1 MTQSSTPTIALDS
14 LRSSGPLAP
23 PDLPVAERRARG
35 RTLRAQT
42 SRRSHAGWTPPADRP
57 DPITLLE
64 SEAVNRVPELVPIRY
79 GRMLASPF
87 AFLRGAAILMAADL
101 ATTPSTGIVVQLCGD
116 AHLANFGLYA
126 SPERRLL
133 FDVNDFD
140 QTLPGPWEW
149 DVKRLAAS
157 IMVAGRTYGIGE
169 AAARDAVHE
178 AIHSYRAR
186 MAAFASMGEQAVWYA
201 RVRAATFVADQSR
214 TLIKR
219 RAHAA
224 IAKPRQHDHHQ
235 SLAKLTEVV
244 NGRRRIV
251 NDPPLIERVETDD
264 LATWVQTTLHAYRQT
279 LQDDRRHLL
288 ARYRFVDLAHKVV
301 GVGSVGMRCYIVLLS
316 GRDDDDALFL
326 QIKQAER
333 SVLEAHLPASE
344 YANHGQ
350 RVVTGQRL
358 MQAASDILLGWQR
371 GSDGRDYYW
380 RQLRDMKGGANVA
393 AMTASMLRSYAALC
407 GWTLAHGH
415 ARSGDQVQIAAYL
428 GRSDQFDRAIAAFA
442 TAYADQTERDHAVL
456 VAAVRSGRV
465 AAEIGI

>member
-1 MTQSSTPTIALDS
+1 MAQSSTPAIALDS

-35 RTLRAQT
+35 RALRAQT

-57 DPITLLE
+57 DPIALLE

-133 FDVNDFD
+133 FDANDFD

-157 IMVAGRTYGIGE
+157 IMVAGRTAGIGE
-169 AAARDAVHE
+169 AAARDAVR
-178 AIHSYRAR
+178 AAVRAYRVR

-201 RVRAATFVADQSR
+201 RVRAAAFAADQSH

-224 IAKPRQHDHHQ
+224 IAKARQHDHHL

-244 NGRRRIV
+244 NGQRRIV
-251 NDPPLIERVETDD
+251 NDPPLIERVDSDD
-264 LATWVQTTLHAYRQT
+264 LATWVQTTLDAYRQT

-288 ARYRFVDLAHKVV
+288 ERYRFVDLAHKVV
-301 GVGSVGMRCYIVLLS
+301 GVGSVGMRCYIALLT
-316 GRDDDDALFL
+316 GRDDDDPLFL

-333 SVLEAHLPASE
+333 SVLEAHLPPSR

-350 RVVTGQRL
+350 RVVAGQRL

-393 AMTASMLRSYAALC
+393 AMSASMLRSYAALC

-428 GRSDQFDRAIAAFA
+428 GRSDRFDRAIAAFA
-442 TAYADQTERDHAVL
+442 TTYADQTERDHAAL
-456 VAAVRSGRV
+456 VAAVRSGRI

>member
-1 MTQSSTPTIALDS
+1 
-14 LRSSGPLAP
+14 
-23 PDLPVAERRARG
+23 
-35 RTLRAQT
+35 
-42 SRRSHAGWTPPADRP
+42 
-57 DPITLLE
+57 
-64 SEAVNRVPELVPIRY
+64 
-79 GRMLASPF
+79 
-87 AFLRGAAILMAADL
+87 
-101 ATTPSTGIVVQLCGD
+101 
-116 AHLANFGLYA
+116 
-126 SPERRLL
+126 LL

-157 IMVAGRTYGIGE
+157 IMVAGRTDGIGE
-169 AAARDAVHE
+169 AAARDAVR
-178 AIHSYRAR
+178 AAVRAYRVR

-201 RVRAATFVADQSR
+201 RVRAAAFAADQSH

-224 IAKPRQHDHHQ
+224 IAKARQHDHHL

-244 NGRRRIV
+244 NGQRRIV
-251 NDPPLIERVETDD
+251 NDPPLIERVDSDD
-264 LATWVQTTLHAYRQT
+264 LATWVQTTLDAYRQT

-288 ARYRFVDLAHKVV
+288 ERYRFVDLAHKVV
-301 GVGSVGMRCYIVLLS
+301 GVGSVGMRCYIALLT
-316 GRDDDDALFL
+316 GRDDDDPLFL

-333 SVLEAHLPASE
+333 SVLEAHLPPSR

-350 RVVTGQRL
+350 RVVAGQRL

-407 GWTLAHGH
+407 GWALARGH
-415 ARSGDQVQIAAYL
+415 ARSGDRVQIAAYL
-428 GRSDQFDRAIAAFA
+428 GRSDRFDRAIAAFA

>member
-1 MTQSSTPTIALDS
+1 MPSAHC
-14 LRSSGPLAP
+14 
-23 PDLPVAERRARG
+23 RRARG
-35 RTLRAQT
+35 PAARFAQT

-57 DPITLLE
+57 DPIALLE

-133 FDVNDFD
+133 FDANDFD

-251 NDPPLIERVETDD
+251 NNPPLIERVETDD

-301 GVGSVGMRCYIVLLS
+301 GVGSVGMRCYIVLLT
-316 GRDDDDALFL
+316 GRDDDDPLFL

-333 SVLEAHLPASE
+333 SVLEAHLPASR

-350 RVVTGQRL
+350 RVVAGQRL

-393 AMTASMLRSYAALC
+393 AMSASMLRSYAALC

-428 GRSDQFDRAIAAFA
+428 GRSDRFDRAIAAFA
-442 TAYADQTERDHAVL
+442 TAYADQTERDHAAL

>member
-1 MTQSSTPTIALDS
+1 MAESSTPTIAPDS

-35 RTLRAQT
+35 SALRAQIP
-42 SRRSHAGWTPPADRP
+42 RGSHAGWIPPADRP
-57 DPITLLE
+57 DPIALLE
-64 SEAVNRVPELVPIRY
+64 SEALNRVPELVPIRY

-133 FDVNDFD
+133 FDANDFD

-157 IMVAGRTYGIGE
+157 IMVAGRTDGIGE

-178 AIHSYRAR
+178 AVHSYRAR

-219 RAHAA
+219 RAQTT
-224 IAKPRQHDHHQ
+224 IAKARQHDHHQ

-264 LATWVQTTLHAYRQT
+264 LATWVQTTLDAYRQT

-288 ARYRFVDLAHKVV
+288 ARYRFVDLARKVV
-301 GVGSVGMRCYIVLLS
+301 GVGSVGMRCYIVLLT
-316 GRDDDDALFL
+316 GRDDDDPLFL

-333 SVLEAHLPASE
+333 SVLEAHLPPSR

-350 RVVTGQRL
+350 RVVAGQRL

-407 GWTLAHGH
+407 GWALARGH
-415 ARSGDQVQIAAYL
+415 ARSGDHVQIAAYL

-442 TAYADQTERDHAVL
+442 TAYADQTERDHAAL

>member
-35 RTLRAQT
+35 RALRAQT

-57 DPITLLE
+57 DPIALLE

-186 MAAFASMGEQAVWYA
+186 MAALASMGEQAVWYA

-288 ARYRFVDLAHKVV
+288 ARYRFVDLARKVV
-301 GVGSVGMRCYIVLLS
+301 GVGSVGMRCYIVLLT
-316 GRDDDDALFL
+316 GRDDDDPLFL

-333 SVLEAHLPASE
+333 SVLEAHLPASR

-350 RVVTGQRL
+350 RVVAGQRL